1 MGGHLAQDD
10 RYQIWGLSA
19 AGKTQKK
26 IAKKIGVHRTAIW
39 REKKRNSDERG
50 YRPKQ
55 AHSKASE
62 RWQEATKAVKLTPE
76 IEKYIKEKIREDWSP
91 EQISGRLKFEG
102 KPSLSH
108 ERIDQFIGKDK
119 SNGGDLW
126 RHSAIE
132 VTKKELAKMKNVAFV
147 I

>member
-26 IAKKIGVHRTAIW
+26 IAKKIGVHRTTIW